1 MIRACLIVIAATCLA
16 TPACADSR
24 ASTTKDGIALTIF
37 RSADKAVLCLSAR
50 PPLQLSGEYGIHASW
65 SARVSSRQAKPVE
78 LYSKDEHFP
87 LPVRVELP
95 LPPQARM
102 VRVEVGAC
110 VENDSCDMVEINY
123 DLRRLTP
130 SAESVAASC
139 RP

>member
-1 MIRACLIVIAATCLA
+1 
-16 TPACADSR
+16 
-24 ASTTKDGIALTIF
+24 
-37 RSADKAVLCLSAR
+37 VLCLSAR

-65 SARVSSRQAKPVE
+65 SPRASSRQAKPVE

-95 LPPQARM
+95 LPPEARM

-130 SAESVAASC
+130 SAESIAASC
-139 RP
+139 PP